1 MSITVSI
8 DKLISTKVLKELE
21 NNLIAKRICTLD
33 TGSQINKKGDQVTFT
48 GIGDPTVREYK
59 GTINYEELEDQG
71 VTMKID
77 QSDYV
82 AFKVD
87 DIEAF
92 RSSIDVKGTQVER
105 SGYKIK
111 DKADKYVLAL
121 ASDKSI
127 TNRIDAYSTGKEV
140 SEDNALQYVAKVR
153 RMLDEANVPHGQAF
167 FVIDPMFKEKLELA
181 GIKFG
186 INEGMKGFE
195 GGLEWADYLG
205 MKIFVSNNV
214 KVENGKHLLMAGS
227 YNAIVYA
234 DQIIKSRFIA
244 EAENAFEGLYSS
256 LHVYDAKPI
265 KPAEL
270 VVLEAKE
277 AGVTEVVTPP
287 QTSESQ
293 GSENQNSETI

>member
-1 MSITVSI
+1 
-8 DKLISTKVLKELE
+8 
-21 NNLIAKRICTLD
+21 
-33 TGSQINKKGDQVTFT
+33 
-48 GIGDPTVREYK
+48 
-59 GTINYEELEDQG
+59 
-71 VTMKID
+71 MKID
-77 QSDYV
+77 QAEYT
-82 AFKVD
+82 AFKID

-92 RSSIDVKGTQVER
+92 RSSIDIKGTQVER
-105 SGYKIK
+105 SGYKLK
-111 DKADKYVLAL
+111 DSSDKYVLGL
-121 ASDKSI
+121 AADATI
-127 TNRIDAYSTGKEV
+127 TKRIDANSAGKEV

-205 MKIFVSNNV
+205 MKLFVSNNV
-214 KVENGKHLLMAGS
+214 KVTVDGKHLLLAGS

-244 EAENAFEGLYSS
+244 EAEDAFEGLYSS
-256 LHVYDAKPI
+256 LHVYDAKVI

-277 AGVTEVVTPP
+277 AA
-287 QTSESQ
+287 
-293 GSENQNSETI
+293 